1 MMWKKWMG
9 AFLTLALCVF
19 LGTAS
24 SAEAAAKKAK
34 EKPARVE
41 LVMVLDKSG
50 SMAGLESDTIG
61 GFNAMIEKEKKLD
74 AKVNVTT
81 VLFSDVLDT
90 IYDREDI
97 RRIKPLTDKEYEV
110 GGTTALLDALG
121 SVPAFPKGA
130 AAFLVSSAYSIIYAR
145 GARRAEHWK
154 PPWATLCIIAS
165 KATI

>member
-24 SAEAAAKKAK
+24 SAEAAAK
-34 EKPARVE
+34 
-41 LVMVLDKSG
+41 
-50 SMAGLESDTIG
+50 
-61 GFNAMIEKEKKLD
+61 
-74 AKVNVTT
+74 
-81 VLFSDVLDT
+81 
-90 IYDREDI
+90 
-97 RRIKPLTDKEYEV
+97 
-110 GGTTALLDALG
+110 
-121 SVPAFPKGA
+121 